1 MACMPVELSLT
12 GPYWPAI
19 AALPIVLRDYHIH
32 LPMSPICPEEAL
44 LNHLRDTCHNAGH
57 DLHSIHM

>member
-1 MACMPVELSLT
+1 MACMPVEFSLT

-19 AALPIVLRDYHIH
+19 AALPIVLRDDIH

-57 DLHSIHM
+57 DLHPIHM